1 MVRSNR
7 LLKLAVFA
15 CSGLLVATSI
25 AARDLDQDEALRL
38 RLQGIILPLED
49 LLQRAMA
56 LHPDARLLEAEL
68 EEHDQ
73 RYVYE
78 VELLTPAQIVRE
90 IKIDA
95 RTGEL
100 LEDKE
105 DD

>member
-1 MVRSNR
+1 VRAKW
-7 LLKLAVFA
+7 LPKLAVCA
-15 CSGLLVATSI
+15 CVGLVLWTPVV
-25 AARDLDQDEALRL
+25 ARDLDQDEALRL
-38 RLQGIILPLED
+38 RLQGVILPLEE

-73 RYVYE
+73 HYVYE

-90 IKIDA
+90 IKINA

>member
-1 MVRSNR
+1 MHSKR
-7 LLKLAVFA
+7 LFTFA
-15 CSGLLVATSI
+15 ACACAGLVLCTQAM
-25 AARDLDQDEALRL
+25 ARDLDQDEALRL
-38 RLQGIILPLED
+38 RLQGVILPLEE

-73 RYVYE
+73 HYVYE